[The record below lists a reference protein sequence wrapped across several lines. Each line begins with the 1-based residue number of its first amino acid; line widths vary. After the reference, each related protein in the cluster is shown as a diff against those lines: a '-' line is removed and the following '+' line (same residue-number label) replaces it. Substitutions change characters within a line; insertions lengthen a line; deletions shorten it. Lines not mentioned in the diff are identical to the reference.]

1 MLDININT
9 LLETIDN
16 DTIVQLVK
24 DGKIL
29 KENRAVIVALDWL
42 NHEYDSMK
50 VKNNKLIINV
60 K

>member
-1 MLDININT
+1 MIDINT

-50 VKNNKLIINV
+50 VENNKLIINV

>member
-1 MLDININT
+1 MIDINT

-29 KENRAVIVALDWL
+29 KENRAVIVALD
-42 NHEYDSMK
+42 
-50 VKNNKLIINV
+50 
-60 K
+60 